1 MDKPKNQNSVFVLA
15 TLGVYLGLLMAG
27 AVPQVMASAALTRQ
41 FDVRDEIESSDEF
54 DNKPDDKRT
63 PVSTSVQ
70 IYLEDVEQFLTS
82 LSRLAA
88 RGSFDPKKD
97 TFNLLQST
105 VLPCVDANRAGRF
118 TPIRFESTSNA
129 VRSPLTT
136 FSREMVY
143 GYSLGD
149 CLVNNAFPDVEAVD
163 SRFDLNLDKQGLTA
177 RVEVKKSSELEAR
190 KLLESLE
197 AALKI
202 YAAAQSTRLRQ
213 SVIEHTRFDV
223 RSSLVIVRLHLAR
236 SDLDSLLVSVART

>member
-1 MDKPKNQNSVFVLA
+1 MNKPKTQNPAFVIA

-54 DNKPDDKRT
+54 DNKPDEKRT
-63 PVSTSVQ
+63 PVTTSVQ
-70 IYLEDVEQFLTS
+70 IYLEDVKQFLTS

-105 VLPCVDANRAGRF
+105 VLPCVDTNRAGRF
-118 TPIRFESTSNA
+118 TPIRFESTSDA

-163 SRFDLNLDKQGLTA
+163 SRFDLKLDTQGLSA
-177 RVEVKKSSELEAR
+177 RLEVKKGSDQEAR
-190 KLLESLE
+190 KLLESLD

-202 YAAAQSTRLRQ
+202 YAAAQNTGLRQ
-213 SVIEHTRFDV
+213 RVIDHTRFDM
-223 RSSLVIVRLHLAR
+223 RNAFVIVRLHLAR
-236 SDLDSLLVSVART
+236 SDLDSLFASSAK

>member
-1 MDKPKNQNSVFVLA
+1 MTKPKTQNSAVVLA

-82 LSRLAA
+82 LGRLAA
-88 RGSFDPKKD
+88 RGSFDAKKD
-97 TFNLLQST
+97 TFNLLQAT
-105 VLPCVDANRAGRF
+105 VLPCVDTSRAGRF
-118 TPIRFESTSNA
+118 TPVKFESTSEA
-129 VRSPLTT
+129 VRSPLAT

-163 SRFDLNLDKQGLTA
+163 SRFDLKLDGQGLTA
-177 RVEVKKSSELEAR
+177 RLEVKKGSEQEAR
-190 KLLESLE
+190 KLLESLN
-197 AALKI
+197 AALRI
-202 YAAAQSTRLRQ
+202 YAAAESTRLRKR
-213 SVIEHTRFDV
+213 VIDHTRFSV
-223 RSSLVIVRLHLAR
+223 RNSLVIVRLHLAR
-236 SDLDSLLVSVART
+236 ADLDSLLASNAK